1 MVMSK
6 AVLEVRGLECGYDR
20 PVIKDVNINVGNGE
34 LVVLMGPNGA
44 GKSTLIKCILGM
56 ARVFGGSIRVN
67 GEDALRMGRRE
78 IARLVSY
85 VPQNHAVAY
94 PVRVFDTVLL
104 GRLPHMGFRP
114 SKLDI
119 DTALNAMRRLGI
131 EYLANKLVTRLS
143 GGEAQLVHIA
153 RAIAQGGVLMLLDE
167 PTSNLDLK
175 HQVAVME
182 TLIRI
187 AREDGIAVL
196 ATMHDINLA
205 LKYADRIYVM
215 REGRIVAELSPGDI
229 SPSIIEEVYGVKTTV
244 IEHNGRPVV
253 IV

>member
-1 MVMSK
+1 MVMSND
-6 AVLEVRGLECGYDR
+6 VLEVRNLTCGYER
-20 PVIKDVNINVGNGE
+20 PIIRDVSINAKDGE
-34 LVVLMGPNGA
+34 LVALMGPNGA
-44 GKSTLIKCILGM
+44 GKSTLIRCILGM
-56 ARVFGGSIRVN
+56 AKVFKGFIRIN
-67 GEDALRMGRRE
+67 GRDALRMSRRE

-85 VPQNHAVAY
+85 VPQNYVVTYPIEAFHA
-94 PVRVFDTVLL
+94 VLL
-104 GRLPHMGFRP
+104 GRLPYMGLRP
-114 SKLDI
+114 SKFDVDVAI
-119 DTALNAMRRLGI
+119 NAMRRLGI
-131 EYLANKLVTRLS
+131 EYLANKMINRLS

-175 HQVAVME
+175 HQVMVME
-182 TLIRI
+182 VLSRI

-196 ATMHDINLA
+196 TAMHDINLA

-215 REGRIVAELSPGDI
+215 HNGRVIAELSPGDV